1 MLYEFFPDSSNV
13 DPVILGVSV
22 LLFVSYSMDIVYG
35 VGFYNSWGCISRGQQ
50 SNNERAACFE

>member
-1 MLYEFFPDSSNV
+1 MAHLCSSQFLFSFVVLYEFFPDSSNV

-35 VGFYNSWGCISRGQQ
+35 VGFYNS
-50 SNNERAACFE
+50 

>member
-1 MLYEFFPDSSNV
+1 VLYEFFPDSSNV

-35 VGFYNSWGCISRGQQ
+35 VGFYNS
-50 SNNERAACFE
+50 